1 MCIYIFFI
9 SLFSPYFHVGRGGR
23 GNSGMIMVADKA
35 EGPLRSLSISGISY
49 SDHFV
54 SLVT

>member
-35 EGPLRSLSISGISY
+35 ERPLRSLSISGISY